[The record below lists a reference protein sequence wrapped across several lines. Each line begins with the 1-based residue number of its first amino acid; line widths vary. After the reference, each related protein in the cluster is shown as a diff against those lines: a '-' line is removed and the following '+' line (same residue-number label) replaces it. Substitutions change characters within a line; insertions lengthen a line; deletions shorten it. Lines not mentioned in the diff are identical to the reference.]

1 MSARPG
7 CRPRRRHGTRCSH
20 TLHMLPPMDLATVD
34 RLLREAPPVR
44 VDPDLDADI
53 AILADEALT
62 SPSAPED

>member
-1 MSARPG
+1 
-7 CRPRRRHGTRCSH
+7 
-20 TLHMLPPMDLATVD
+20 MLPPMDLATVD